1 MPPLRERS
9 GRSSFAKPAGATIAA
24 VLLLAGCKTS
34 TYVLQVDAISQAPQ
48 VAQTGE
54 AAPKGKEP
62 KSFKVRAHNPK
73 VDEDSL
79 RYHEVSDYVKTALSA
94 KGMYEAPTAETA
106 DLIIEIDYGM
116 ETPRMKYETV
126 STPIIVFQEGLPTRE
141 LVPMG
146 TSASGQVIYKTVR
159 IPGPQ
164 VRKIVGWREETEP
177 VVVYEKYLK
186 VSARQNQ
193 ESVEGR
199 PPPEVWSVNVSAE
212 DESQELR
219 KYLPIMASATADYIG
234 TNTKR
239 EKSVAVHEGDENV
252 EFIKKG
258 M

>member
-1 MPPLRERS
+1 MPPFR
-9 GRSSFAKPAGATIAA
+9 AKSARPRPSAPARVALA
-24 VLLLAGCKTS
+24 VALVLLAGCKTT
-34 TYVLQVDAISQAPQ
+34 TYTLQVDAISQTGE
-48 VAQTGE
+48 VAQ
-54 AAPKGKEP
+54 AAKEP
-62 KSFKVRAHNPK
+62 KSFKVVSHNPLIA
-73 VDEDSL
+73 EDSL

-94 KGMYEAPTAETA
+94 KGMYEAPAAENA

-126 STPIIVFQEGLPTRE
+126 TIPIIVFQEGMPSRE

-159 IPGPQ
+159 VPGLQ
-164 VRKIVGWREETEP
+164 VRKIVGWKEETEP

-186 VSARQNQ
+186 VSARENQ

-212 DESQELR
+212 DQSNELR
-219 KYLPIMASATADYIG
+219 KYLPILASATVDFIG
-234 TNTKR
+234 TNTRR
-239 EKSVAVHEGDENV
+239 EKSVAVSEGDESV
-252 EFIKKG
+252 QFIKKG